1 MWHHH
6 GSDTPT
12 SARASLHHTDQ
23 QGPNIMHPSVSQN
36 LIPSSVTLGGD
47 RNVPPALAGRPVV
60 QLWQPQDEACFRRLC
75 MVNRE
80 LQYDWL
86 KVACSLYKFH
96 WDEAG
101 DFVMCNKHIL
111 KDLVERIIH
120 ATCMIY
126 VHELRQGNGSFL
138 HRN

>member
-1 MWHHH
+1 MN
-6 GSDTPT
+6 
-12 SARASLHHTDQ
+12 SACFNSFLQTLISRSF
-23 QGPNIMHPSVSQN
+23 
-36 LIPSSVTLGGD
+36 IPSFLTLGGN

-86 KVACSLYKFH
+86 KMACSLYKFH